1 MKILHTLMKQYSKLI
16 YLIAVIIGV
25 IAVSGFFLNKQ
36 DLVNCEAK
44 IIVERMLKD
53 SDFKNAVG
61 DVNNS
66 VVDINL
72 NPPDTLSR
80 YYPLSYTTFRYID
93 QQYGRIEIYKNKAAA
108 ELRIKYLE
116 SLLTYS
122 SEIYTTES
130 YGDYVASDIAYKYQ
144 YNTIQIDNVVLIT
157 STKDTNSEQLT
168 VTTKALKKAMKG
180 LRFTQENSINASE
193 YDQLFAALDLEA
205 ENFIVEHE
213 SKLRNEYIT
222 SVNNEFTILENE
234 PTQRHYNMA
243 KSHVEKMNVPQY
255 LKEYEEWSQRL
266 IELEPLVQEYES
278 QQKLLI
284 ENRYG
289 SGVYKAGTDIP
300 AGEYIVFYDFG
311 SSFNVKSGPKDYS
324 QTLNKETLY
333 TNRTLV
339 ISVKEGEYIH
349 YTGSDYFYSI
359 DANPPVTLTTNGI
372 FKVGLHLPAGEYQ
385 IIPKNSTNYSNQVN
399 VFKDSYYRDSPIE
412 ERYKNT
418 LDDPITLEE
427 GQYVQLKNC
436 QLKRIDE

>member
-1 MKILHTLMKQYSKLI
+1 MKILNTLMKQYSKLI

-25 IAVSGFFLNKQ
+25 IAASGFFLNKL

-44 IIVERMLKD
+44 IIVDRMLND

-66 VVDINL
+66 VVDIHL
-72 NPPDTLSR
+72 NPPNTLWR
-80 YYPLSYTTFRYID
+80 YYPLSYTTFRYHD
-93 QQYGRIEIYKNKAAA
+93 QQYGRIEVYMNKEAA

-116 SLLTYS
+116 LLLTHS
-122 SEIYTTES
+122 SETYTTES
-130 YGDYVASDIAYKYQ
+130 YGDYVASDRAYKYH
-144 YNTIQIDNVVLIT
+144 YNTTQIGNVVLIT
-157 STKDTNSEQLT
+157 STKDPNSQQLT

-180 LRFTQENSINASE
+180 LHFTQQNSINASE
-193 YDQLFAALDLEA
+193 YEQLSSDLDKEA
-205 ENFIVEHE
+205 KDFIVDHE
-213 SKLRNEYIT
+213 EKVRNEYIT
-222 SVNNEFTILENE
+222 FVNNEFTILENE
-234 PTQRHYNMA
+234 LTQRNYDMT
-243 KSHVEKMNVPQY
+243 KSHVEKLNVPQY
-255 LKEYEEWSQRL
+255 SKEYEEWSKHL
-266 IELEPLVQEYES
+266 IELEPQVQEYEAY
-278 QQKLLI
+278 QKILI

-300 AGEYIVFYDFG
+300 AGEYIVFYDFN

-324 QTLNKETLY
+324 TTLNKETLY

-349 YTGSDYFYSI
+349 YTGSNYFYSI
-359 DANPPVTLTTNGI
+359 DANPSVTLTTDGI

-385 IIPKNSTNYSNQVN
+385 IISKNSNNYSNQVN
-399 VFKDSYYRDSPIE
+399 IYKDSYYRDSPIE
-412 ERYKNT
+412 NRYGST
-418 LDDPITLEE
+418 LEDPITLEE

>member
-1 MKILHTLMKQYSKLI
+1 MKILNTLMKQYSKLI
-16 YLIAVIIGV
+16 YLMAVIIGV
-25 IAVSGFFLNKQ
+25 IAASGFFLNKL

-72 NPPDTLSR
+72 NPPDTLWH

-93 QQYGRIEIYKNKAAA
+93 QHYGRIEVYKNKEAA

-116 SLLTYS
+116 SLRTHS

-130 YGDYVASDIAYKYQ
+130 YGDYVANDILYKYH
-144 YNTIQIDNVVLIT
+144 YNTTQIGNVVLIT
-157 STKDTNSEQLT
+157 STKDTNSEQLK

-180 LRFTQENSINASE
+180 LQFTHQNRINASE
-193 YDQLFAALDLEA
+193 YEQLFAALDLEA
-205 ENFIVEHE
+205 ENFIVDHE

-222 SVNNEFTILENE
+222 SVNNEFTVLENE

-255 LKEYEEWSQRL
+255 LNEYEEWSKRL
-266 IELEPLVQEYES
+266 AELQPLVQEYES
-278 QQKLLI
+278 QQKVLI

-289 SGVYKAGTDIP
+289 SGVYKAGIDIP
-300 AGEYIVFYDFG
+300 AGEYIVFYNFN

-324 QTLNKETLY
+324 TTLNKETLY

-359 DANPPVTLTTNGI
+359 DANPSVTLTTNGI
-372 FKVGLHLPAGEYQ
+372 FKVGLHFPAGEYQ
-385 IIPKNSTNYSNQVN
+385 IIPKNSNNYSNQVN
-399 VFKDSYYRDSPIE
+399 VYKDSYYRDSPIE
-412 ERYKNT
+412 ERYGST